1 MSSGLGDNIWRT
13 QGLWRKITE
22 TQRAATLDG
31 GLFSKFYR
39 GADYG
44 RPIRNERR
52 RLDLAHAKPASK
64 SNRLIG
70 ELRRGFN
77 VMLMPQRTSDHG
89 STGPILPSEGVC

>member
-1 MSSGLGDNIWRT
+1 
-13 QGLWRKITE
+13 
-22 TQRAATLDG
+22 LDG

-39 GADYG
+39 GLSAKWYGEEVPADYG

-70 ELRRGFN
+70 DLRRGFN